1 MGVDVVSQH
10 TASSAGT
17 AASASSSSSTT
28 VASLFPPSFA
38 SVSAGGGTAPSSDAG
53 ESTDAGSTQV
63 PLPHL
68 SSYSSLTGWAETT
81 PPFSPSHGP
90 GSGTSASPGAG
101 VHESA
106 GFVAD
111 ETSASAFSSPTYAYP
126 PYSDM
131 ESGAWYAYD
140 LVGQGMSGGS
150 SMEDRY
156 APDISAGG
164 EMDGIAFGPGQNAAS
179 TPSPTEGPFTSQDQ
193 NSQQQRGIF
202 TPHTPGLSQ
211 SESQSQ
217 ATSVFSPPL
226 SHSVA
231 HMPLQYPYGGS
242 SPSPCSVPRPFHGA
256 SHPSS
261 VGERLFLLPV
271 LAVVENVTYVL
282 DRYPSGSALTGT
294 GMGGVPYQRTKE
306 RRK

>member
-1 MGVDVVSQH
+1 ML
-10 TASSAGT
+10 T
-17 AASASSSSSTT
+17 
-28 VASLFPPSFA
+28 SLFPPSCE
-38 SVSAGGGTAPSSDAG
+38 SVSVGSGIALSSDAG
-53 ESTDAGSTQV
+53 ASTDAGSTQV
-63 PLPHL
+63 PLSYL

-81 PPFSPSHGP
+81 SPFSPSHGP
-90 GSGTSASPGAG
+90 GSGMN
-101 VHESA
+101 A
-106 GFVAD
+106 GFAAD
-111 ETSASAFSSPTYAYP
+111 ETNTSAFSSPTYAYP

-150 SMEDRY
+150 WMEDRY
-156 APDISAGG
+156 APNISAGG
-164 EMDGIAFGPGQNAAS
+164 EMDGIAFGPSPNPTS
-179 TPSPTEGPFTSQDQ
+179 KPNPTEGPFASQVQ
-193 NSQQQRGIF
+193 NSQQQQGLF
-202 TPHTPGLSQ
+202 APHTPGLSQ

-242 SPSPCSVPRPFHGA
+242 SPSPCSVPSPFHGA
-256 SHPSS
+256 SHSSS

-294 GMGGVPYQRTKE
+294 GMGGAPYQRMKE